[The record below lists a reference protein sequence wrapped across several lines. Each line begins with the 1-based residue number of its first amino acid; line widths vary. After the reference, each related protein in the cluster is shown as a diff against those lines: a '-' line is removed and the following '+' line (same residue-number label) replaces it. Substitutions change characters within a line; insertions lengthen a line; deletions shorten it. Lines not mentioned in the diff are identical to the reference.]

1 MKMHVIG
8 DADTVLGFSLIG
20 LTGEI
25 VTTAEG
31 VESALEKAADDS
43 EIGVIFVTEKAAAL
57 IPDQIDAWR
66 LREQGP
72 VVVEIL
78 GADGPAAERPSLQEV
93 IARATGIH
101 V

>member
-8 DADTVLGFSLIG
+8 DADTVLGFSLVG

-25 VTTAEG
+25 ATTAEG
-31 VESALEKAADDS
+31 VENALEKAAEDS

-57 IPDQIDAWR
+57 IPDQIDAWH
-66 LREQGP
+66 LNQEGP

-78 GADGPAAERPSLQEV
+78 GADGPVAERSSLQDV
-93 IARATGIH
+93 IARATGVH